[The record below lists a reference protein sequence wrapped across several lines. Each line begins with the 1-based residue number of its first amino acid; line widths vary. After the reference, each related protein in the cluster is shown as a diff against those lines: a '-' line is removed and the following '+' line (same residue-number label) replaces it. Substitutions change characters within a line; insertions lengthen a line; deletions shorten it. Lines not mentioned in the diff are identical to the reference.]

1 MFVSIKALGDNM
13 QKKSA
18 KKSSTKKESTKKE
31 SK

>member
-1 MFVSIKALGDNM
+1 MFVSIKALGDNL

-18 KKSSTKKESTKKE
+18 KKSSAKKESTKKE